1 MISITSSGYRLDH
14 LVSRDDDDDD
24 DDDDDY
30 DDDDDIMIFIFANT
44 VTSWF
49 HRITR
54 CHIAPV
60 RLDAPSR
67 GTNTRQ

>member
-14 LVSRDDDDDD
+14 LVSYDDDDDD
-24 DDDDDY
+24 DDDYDDDY

-49 HRITR
+49 IE
-54 CHIAPV
+54 
-60 RLDAPSR
+60 SR
-67 GTNTRQ
+67 VVISRRSG